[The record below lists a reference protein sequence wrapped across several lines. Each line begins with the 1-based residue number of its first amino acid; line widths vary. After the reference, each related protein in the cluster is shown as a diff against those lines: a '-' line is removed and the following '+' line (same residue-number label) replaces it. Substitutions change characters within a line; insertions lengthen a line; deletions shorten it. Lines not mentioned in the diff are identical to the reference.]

1 VSEWTPE
8 KDALRKQLNREYAK
22 LRRDKTR
29 IRKFGPKPKKALF
42 NSEKK
47 ESATQ

>member
-29 IRKFGPKPKKALF
+29 IRKFGPKPKLCSSL
-42 NSEKK
+42 SEKTSEK
-47 ESATQ
+47 P